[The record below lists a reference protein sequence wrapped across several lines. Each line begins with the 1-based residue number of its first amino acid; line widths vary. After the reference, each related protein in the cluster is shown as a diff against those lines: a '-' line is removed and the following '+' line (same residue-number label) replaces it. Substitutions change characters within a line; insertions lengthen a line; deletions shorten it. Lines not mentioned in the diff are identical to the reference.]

1 MLHDVITLKP
11 GLLVET
17 IDDESLVLDMERNV
31 YFGLNP
37 VALEIWRGLE
47 SGHTP
52 QRIIS
57 ELTATYDAIPSDA
70 LTRDVLSFVES
81 LLDQQ
86 LATRAAP

>member
-1 MLHDVITLKP
+1 MLHDVFTLKP

-37 VALEIWRGLE
+37 VALEVWRGLE
-47 SGHTP
+47 AGLAP
-52 QRIIS
+52 YAIVDG
-57 ELTATYDAIPSDA
+57 LTRAYPDIPEDA
-70 LTRDVLSFVES
+70 LARDVLSFVEALVS
-81 LLDQQ
+81 QG